1 MTKVME
7 KNQNFFL
14 SNNKGIALVF
24 TPNMGDLP
32 PNAEVPITVTIYNN
46 LCGKFDDKVFSA
58 IQGLPP
64 IEFPVRIGI
73 SGSPVIIP
81 PN

>member
-1 MTKVME
+1 VFE
-7 KNQNFFL
+7 KDQGFFL

-24 TPNMGDLP
+24 SPSEGELLPNS
-32 PNAEVPITVTIYNN
+32 EITICVTIYNN
-46 LCGKFDDKVFSA
+46 LCGKFDDKVIATVS
-58 IQGLPP
+58 GLPP

-81 PN
+81 LN